1 MGTYR
6 SVWLKYE
13 KISIFSTSK
22 KKGGSS
28 KKKGGVK
35 KGGVLFFEEDRM
47 QIFEENKLHEEF
59 VGLPRVYGNSRSL
72 SESNL
77 RDT

>member
-1 MGTYR
+1 MYGYCQNSLNQYEQDKMGTYR

-35 KGGVLFFEEDRM
+35 KGGVLFF
-47 QIFEENKLHEEF
+47 
-59 VGLPRVYGNSRSL
+59 
-72 SESNL
+72 
-77 RDT
+77 